1 MSTPTNISRIG
12 NVKHRDYAT
21 LSPADLEAEISAER
35 ARASIYAAS
44 LHTAQAALTEA
55 LQGLPR
61 AGQMVGDVCTAAV
74 ALDRCE
80 RRQTRLVRELESRKA
95 TV

>member
-1 MSTPTNISRIG
+1 MTNISRPG
-12 NVKHRDYAT
+12 NERRRDYAT
-21 LSPADLEAEISAER
+21 LTVEALDAEIAAER

-44 LHTAQAALTEA
+44 LHTAQAALSEA

-95 TV
+95 AV